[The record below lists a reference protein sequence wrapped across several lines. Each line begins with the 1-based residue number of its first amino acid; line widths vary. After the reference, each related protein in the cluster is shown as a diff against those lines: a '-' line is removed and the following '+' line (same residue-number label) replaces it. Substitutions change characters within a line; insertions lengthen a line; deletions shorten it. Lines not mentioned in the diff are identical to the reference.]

1 VPAPLPQE
9 DIDLY
14 LAMLPSWREH
24 QGEHVLIHGGE
35 VHGFYP
41 DHFEARREGFSR
53 FGHVAFLVKQVDV
66 DEKPRPLV
74 GVIL

>member
-1 VPAPLPQE
+1 LPQE

-14 LAMLPSWREH
+14 LAKLPAWGGH
-24 QGEHVLIHGGE
+24 QGEHVLIHAGQ
-35 VHGFYP
+35 VHGFYQSRQ
-41 DHFEARREGFSR
+41 EARRVGFDR
-53 FGHVAFLVKQVDV
+53 FGHVAFLVKQIDL